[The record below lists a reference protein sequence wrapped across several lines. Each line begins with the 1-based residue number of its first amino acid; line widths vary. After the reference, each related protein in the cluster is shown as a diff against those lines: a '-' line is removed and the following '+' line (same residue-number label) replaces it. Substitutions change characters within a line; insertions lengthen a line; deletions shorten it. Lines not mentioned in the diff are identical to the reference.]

1 MKLRLL
7 ALGGLAA
14 TLGLGVTLGVS
25 AQAPTPAPA
34 GRDFGVQR
42 REKHPELVAALRAL
56 RNAKTRLQKADRDF
70 GGHRAKAVEH
80 TDAAISEVEAA
91 IAFDRKQALGRGV
104 D

>member
-14 TLGLGVTLGVS
+14 VLGIGVTLGVS
-25 AQAPTPAPA
+25 AQAPTSVSVDREAYA
-34 GRDFGVQR
+34 QR
-42 REKHPELVAALRAL
+42 RERHPELVAALRAL

-91 IAFDRKQALGRGV
+91 IEFDRK
-104 D
+104 